1 MSGISTNRTN
11 IVLPGAVS
19 SEIIQ
24 KTQESSAVMRLARQ
38 VQLPGTGITIPM
50 ITGDPEAN
58 WVAETAAKPVS
69 NPTLDKKVM
78 TPYKLAVIVP
88 FSDEFARD
96 YARLYDALVDRIPG
110 ALAKKFDATVF
121 NGSAPGSGFDVL
133 TNCTAQ
139 SIDVNASGE
148 GGFYKALV
156 ATDMDIAAHDGDL
169 NGYAM
174 SPAARGEMLSALD
187 NDARP
192 IFINAVS
199 EGAIPRLLGQPVFY
213 SKGLYFAGNA
223 ASGSTAAKP
232 DVLGFAGDWTKAMY
246 GTVEGVKIDISNQA
260 TLTINDSAVNLW
272 EHNMFAVKAE
282 IEVGFI
288 ADTSVINKLVRTHVA

>member
-121 NGSAPGSGFDVL
+121 NGTAPGTGL
-133 TNCTAQ
+133 
-139 SIDVNASGE
+139 
-148 GGFYKALV
+148 
-156 ATDMDIAAHDGDL
+156 
-169 NGYAM
+169 M
-174 SPAARGEMLSALD
+174 S
-187 NDARP
+187 
-192 IFINAVS
+192 
-199 EGAIPRLLGQPVFY
+199 
-213 SKGLYFAGNA
+213 
-223 ASGSTAAKP
+223 
-232 DVLGFAGDWTKAMY
+232 
-246 GTVEGVKIDISNQA
+246 
-260 TLTINDSAVNLW
+260 
-272 EHNMFAVKAE
+272 
-282 IEVGFI
+282 
-288 ADTSVINKLVRTHVA
+288 